1 MFGFFRKKKADNQ
14 IVIPPAGRSSK
25 EEPSNILQSMAGWMS
40 YYDGISPVIPW
51 DYLEFLIKIALV
63 NPDISHAIKNWIN
76 MANNGHNLIVEGV
89 SDRIIEK
96 AQDRLNQKAVS
107 LYERSGGVDGLI
119 NHYLYQIAVTGAV
132 SSEDVVEETR
142 DGVKRIAIVPV
153 RKIRFKYE
161 EDEYQPY
168 YVTNEGEL
176 IKLNPYTYAYYAYQ
190 VIENSPYA
198 KPPILAA
205 IEPVLMQRD
214 AMDNMKYILRK
225 LGLLGLVALTL
236 KKMTK
241 QPNETDEELRKRM
254 QAYASSVMD
263 ALKKNFN
270 KGLMV
275 KFEDQTLEH
284 FNITGEARGA
294 KDIFVL
300 LEEQMAS
307 GIGVDSSILGRSYHT
322 TETFANVMYMFMVR
336 DANNFRRLVKRRME
350 KTYRLDLLLAGIPI
364 NDVTL
369 NFNPNPARDPQSEA
383 QAEQILTNNVIK
395 KVQVGLIDPDTGA
408 QELGYDEWFDPSLV
422 NGMSAEPLPI
432 FGSKKL
438 KRVKFVFNAS
448 RGRYEFVRPRI
459 FLRSEKIQMRNLAAE
474 DEVRRRV
481 EQFANSYLKNVRKF
495 LDRGREQAI
504 RDIVDFIRQSDF
516 ADFLGAD
523 DFAERMYLFFA
534 ERYPSAF
541 KGIKSKQAIKKDAQ
555 KIYETYRLR
564 DKSVFHKAPEIT
576 FTMDAIDKKTIAFI
590 SDLDN
595 FYLSKFIHNHNV
607 NSSFHSFL
615 KDQFLEKG
623 EGLFDRTSENVL
635 SEFQQLLRSRAIEI
649 EDWAAKRIINTSV
662 QRMRSWAQVGQLDE
676 AGFEYAEVYNP
687 SPEAEI
693 CIYMNG
699 KIIPIGPARQAIERF
714 IQMTP
719 EEFEANL
726 HPITPQMIE
735 SKGVEQ
741 ATADGEGF
749 PPYHPNCHT
758 RLIAYESDS
767 GNQSKITGT
776 YLEQFL
782 GHFDAHSHNSIAS
795 AQNTQN
801 ARLKRVLNT
810 SPLKVPGNGK
820 HKVGEF

>member
-1 MFGFFRKKKADNQ
+1 MFKFFRKKKTDNQ
-14 IVIPPAGRSSK
+14 TIIPPAGRSSK

-40 YYDGISPVIPW
+40 YFDGISPVIPW
-51 DYLEFLIKIALV
+51 DYLEFLIKVAMI
-63 NPDISHAIKNWIN
+63 NPDISHAVKNWIN
-76 MANNGHNLIVEGV
+76 LANNGHNLIIEAAN
-89 SDRIIEK
+89 DRIIQK

-119 NHYLYQIAVTGAV
+119 NHYLYQIAVTGAL
-132 SSEDVVEETR
+132 SSEDVIEANR
-142 DGVKRIAIVPV
+142 NGVKHIAIVPV
-153 RKIRFKYE
+153 RKIRFRYE
-161 EDEYQPY
+161 QDEYQPY
-168 YVTNEGEL
+168 YLTNEGEL
-176 IKLNPYTYAYYAYQ
+176 LQLNPYTYAYYAYQ

-254 QAYASSVMD
+254 QNYASQVMD
-263 ALKKNFN
+263 SLKKNFN

-294 KDIFVL
+294 KDIFTL

-307 GIGVDSSILGRSYHT
+307 GIGVDSSVLGRSYHT

-350 KTYRLDLLLAGIPI
+350 KTYRLDLLLAGIPV

-383 QAEQILTNNVIK
+383 QAEQIHTNNVIK

-408 QELGYDEWFDPSLV
+408 QELGYDQWFDPELI
-422 NGMSAEPLPI
+422 NGLNAGPLPV
-432 FGSKKL
+432 FGQRKL
-438 KRVKFVFNAS
+438 KRIKLVFNKANE
-448 RGRYEFVRPRI
+448 RYEFNRPRI
-459 FLRSEKIQMRNLAAE
+459 FLRTERAEEQNLTAE
-474 DEVRRRV
+474 EAVRKRV
-481 EQFANSYLKNVRKF
+481 EQFANSYLKNMRQF
-495 LDRGREQAI
+495 LNKGREQAI
-504 RDIVDFIRQSDF
+504 KDVVDFIRKSDF
-516 ADFLGAD
+516 GEFMGAD

-534 ERYPSAF
+534 ERYPSVF
-541 KGIKSKQAIKKDAQ
+541 KGLKSKQAIKRDAQ
-555 KIYETYRLR
+555 RIYETYRLR
-564 DKSVFHKAPEIT
+564 DKSAFKKAPEIS
-576 FTMDAIDKKTIAFI
+576 FTMDAIDKKTVDFI
-590 SDLDN
+590 SNLDN

-607 NSSFHSFL
+607 KSSFHSFL

-623 EGLFDRTSENVL
+623 EGLFDRTSDSVL
-635 SEFQQLLRSRAIEI
+635 GEFQQLLKERAVEI

-662 QRMRSWAQVGQLDE
+662 QRMRSWAQIGQLNE
-676 AGFEYAEVYNP
+676 AGFEYAEIYNP

-693 CIYMNG
+693 CVYMNG
-699 KIIPIGPARQAIERF
+699 KIIPIGPAREAVGRF
-714 IQMTP
+714 AQMTP
-719 EEFEANL
+719 EEFEGNL
-726 HPITPQMIE
+726 HPITPSLIE

-758 RLIAYESDS
+758 RVIAYESDS
-767 GNQSKITGT
+767 GSESRIMDANSI
-776 YLEQFL
+776 ERFL
-782 GHFDAHSHNSIAS
+782 AHFDDHSHRNIPG
-795 AQNTQN
+795 AQNRQFT
-801 ARLKRVLNT
+801 RFKRVLNT
-810 SPLKVPGNGK
+810 SPLKVPGNGR
-820 HKVGEF
+820 H